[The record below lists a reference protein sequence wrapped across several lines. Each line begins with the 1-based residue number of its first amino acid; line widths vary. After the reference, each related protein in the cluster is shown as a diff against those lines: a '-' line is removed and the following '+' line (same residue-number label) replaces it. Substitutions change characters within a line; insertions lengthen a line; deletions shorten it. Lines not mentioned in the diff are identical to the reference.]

1 MKTKHIFSLLMACLL
16 FGLGTLQAQT
26 PDNRLSSPG
35 IQSGAGKVAGVP
47 VHLTNSDE
55 IVAVQLTL
63 TLPSGFTI
71 PDTTRMVLSDR
82 KVNHTVSVKSLGYND
97 YLFVIYSSTN
107 TPLRGNSGLL
117 LQIPVAVPDTC
128 TEGTR
133 PVFSFKQV
141 ILSNREGA
149 NVMTLATG
157 GQIEIIRSPRPDVV
171 VEQLTFDKSTL
182 TPGEAIT
189 LSWQVSNQGD
199 LGTASGW
206 SEQLFL
212 VADNGESTLL
222 GTLYYD
228 GLLQPEEQVGRQATL
243 NLSASPGVDGPVK
256 AMVRILPN
264 AALGELPAA
273 AHNNIIKSQNY
284 LEVSKLLNLKLN
296 RTRISENDYSSIQCQ
311 LQRSG
316 SRAAEMFFTLTAIP
330 TGRLEIPSQVRIPAG
345 QGGAVF
351 YIRTIDNQVLNPD
364 SLVTLLLTGNNY
376 PNVSQVIQ
384 IDDNEVPRLTL
395 TPSVTEVV
403 EGGAFTFTLTR
414 EGPTTRAISVKLTSD
429 YPKRFS
435 YPAEVPMAVG
445 VSSVN
450 VNVAVIDDAI
460 PYLDITANFTADALG
475 YSKGMASLF
484 LPDDDVPPITLTIAP
499 TTVSE
504 SAGYQAAVVTVK
516 RQGSTDQ
523 TLYVRMSDNSAGTL
537 YYSTPTVTLEKG
549 VAQKQ
554 FTVGIV
560 DNALVDGT
568 RTYNV
573 TAAVFI
579 NSCNCAVAQGSA
591 GHVKTDLIVADD
603 DGPALKIVSSQTM
616 LPEGKTAA
624 TVLTITR
631 NTPAIDDLS
640 IVLSSNRDE
649 KLQYTKNLVIPTGKT
664 SVSTSVDVLA
674 NLIAEGDQTVT
685 FTATATNYS
694 SGFCWAMITDQTLAD
709 AVIRIQSLSA
719 DTLLTR
725 DTLTVLLK
733 IENPGLT
740 TLTMGKSVDLYLSR
754 TDRLGNDKVLLAAT
768 STPRNIPAGGSD
780 TLRMGVRLPDVTGL
794 RYVIADVNAQQTQ
807 KELSYLN
814 NQSDGKALVLLPM
827 YSVTLSTDKALYL
840 TTDTVRFSGKALA
853 GGLLPVPDAEVEIYY
868 IQNNTRQTLKATT
881 NENGDF
887 SARLAPSPAVLGKFI
902 AGACY
907 PGEAL
912 TKELTTFE
920 VLGMKRTATNHLIW
934 EVLNGIIATFEV
946 ELLNPG
952 TRPLTNIRVERLDG
966 PTAFSFTYD
975 PIATIAAGGKVM
987 LKMYITAT
995 AATVGSQYERLQF
1008 RLRSTEGA
1016 QLDQLVFYYC
1026 RDPRATLKPSISNIR
1041 TTMTKGSTRQY
1052 EFSISNNGQGE
1063 SGNISVVIPNTPWL
1077 SLLTPATLPSLAYNE
1092 SSTVILQLTPT
1103 PDMAVNAP
1111 VTGTIGVNCVN
1122 GNGFSMPFN
1131 IETVSES
1138 TGKLIVEVSDEYTYY
1153 TAEAPRVVGAKVKLR
1168 HPYTK
1173 ALVMEGVTD
1182 STGRFTVDSLPE
1194 GYYYMEVTATQ
1205 HDGYANNILVD
1216 PGKTTFQPINLSF
1229 QAITISWEVVETEV
1243 VDEYSIETVVKFE
1256 TNVPTPVVEMI
1267 VPREIDTEKLLVGE
1281 SMIFNVILTNKGLIT
1296 AKDVA
1301 ITLPSGFH
1309 SFTFEPLFN
1318 TIDLKPQ
1325 ESVMIPVTLTKV
1337 SQPNSVPAFGAP
1349 AAWNEPCD
1357 DYIVVI
1363 YFWDCGLDRKWHQY
1377 PQRINLGKWC
1387 FGTGTPS
1394 TGWSPGGGGIPWGPS
1409 GPGGG
1414 GYYYPDADD
1423 HTPSVSV
1430 SDCEPCQNRWLLKM
1444 SLCLFKRIPA
1454 IDKALKIA
1462 KGIICAKNIVGFGDF
1477 SCLTDYIPTG
1487 PYEYV
1492 ELYKECVK
1500 PLLEKCVPGDFG
1512 LEDVK
1517 SAYPV
1522 EVDYYEYPAHTERYR
1537 QVLMQATNAANSFEE
1552 HFLEIYGDSIWLQ
1565 LTGDELY
1572 PFAQKVW
1579 SYEGVIPVDDPLL
1592 RALKPDTIPEALYQL
1607 FIQRMNNTKQKLT
1620 TGGNYVNIDTLNA
1633 IQARKLAAEE
1643 FATENGY
1650 ESVDEMLQVE
1660 TDILEEKLEESEG
1673 SVCATITIKFSQTMT
1688 LTRQAFRGTLTVFN
1702 GHETR
1707 PMEEVEL
1714 NLIITDP
1721 QGNVAGTQLFQV
1733 NTESLNKF
1741 SAIDGTGMLGAQ
1753 ETGEAVI
1760 LFIPTKHAAPELPI
1774 DYSFGGTLTYKDPFT
1789 GTVVTRD
1796 LFPVTLTVK
1805 PSPDLWLSYFMQRDV
1820 LGDDPLTKDIVEP
1833 SVDAEF
1839 SLLIHNRGAGE
1850 ATNVKL
1856 ASRQPE
1862 IVENEKGLL
1871 ITFEITGSSLNGA
1884 EKNIGMTNIDFGN
1897 IPSTKTAYG
1906 QWYLRSSLLG
1916 HFVDY
1921 DVSYTHVTSYGNPD
1935 LSLVSDVNIHEL
1947 IRTIQ
1952 VLAESATLRGWLV
1965 NDVVDSD
1972 DYPDMLYT
1980 SDGTT
1985 AEVSTTG
1992 VGLFTKVSDTQYRLT
2007 VTPEVQGWN
2016 YLCLPDPGNG
2026 TLTLLTALRESDQ
2039 TTLPKANVWQT
2050 DRTLRDGK
2058 DPLYENRLHWSD
2070 RVMSDE
2076 ESYLL
2081 TFEVK
2086 RLNVLAVAGFS
2097 GVPAGPSDT
2106 AVLKLKVQF
2115 TQDVD
2120 PATFNYEDLQLNI
2133 EGVRQDLSTVGIR
2146 QLTAREF
2153 EIDLSTVTTRSG
2165 YYVFTVQTHDILDM
2179 EAYPGAVGKTV
2190 AWHQFLGEMIEVKV
2204 DILPAGAGTVA
2215 PTTTQFPYGVMMTFT
2230 ATPTTGYKFSS
2241 WKEGPTVL
2249 GTTRELVYTPREN
2262 TILQAHFTTMN
2273 CQVGVSWNTARGTVT
2288 GNSSGIYLLGSTIY
2302 LTALPG
2308 SKFDFS
2314 GWMING
2320 VFHEMGNTLELSVDA
2335 DLQIE
2340 AVFVDKDY
2348 TGIEEVMLSEEGTVW
2363 VFPNPARNGQPI
2375 QLRINFSDEELHQS
2389 RLLVYSMLGA
2399 LIQEAGPL
2407 HQEMQVSELNR
2418 GMYIVCVQ
2426 KANGSMKRIKLI
2438 VE

>member
-16 FGLGTLQAQT
+16 FGLGTLHAQT
-26 PDNRLSSPG
+26 TDNRLSSPG

-55 IVAVQLTL
+55 IVALQFTL
-63 TLPSGFTI
+63 TLPRGFSI
-71 PDTTRMVLSDR
+71 PDTTRMLLSDR
-82 KVNHTVSVKSLGYND
+82 KVDHAVSVKSLGYND
-97 YLFVIYSSTN
+97 YLFVVYSSTN
-107 TPLRGNSGLL
+107 TPLRGNSGIL

-133 PVFSFKQV
+133 HAFSFKQV

-182 TPGEAIT
+182 IPGEAIT
-189 LSWQVSNQGD
+189 LSWQVSNRGD
-199 LGTASGW
+199 LATASGW

-243 NLSASPGVDGPVK
+243 NLSSSPGVDGPVK
-256 AMVRILPN
+256 AMVRVLPN
-264 AALGELPAA
+264 AALGELPAT
-273 AHNNIIKSQNY
+273 AHNNIIKSDDY
-284 LEVSKLLNLKLN
+284 LDVMKLLTLKLN
-296 RTRISENDYSSIQCQ
+296 RTRISENDRSSIQCQ

-316 SRAAEMFFTLTAIP
+316 SRAAEMFFTLAADP
-330 TGRLEIPSQVRIPAG
+330 AGRLELPAEVRIPAG

-364 SLVTLLLTGNNY
+364 TLVTLLLTGNNY
-376 PNVSQVIQ
+376 PDVSQPIQ

-395 TPSVTEVV
+395 TPSVTEVI
-403 EGGAFTFTLTR
+403 EGGAFTFTLSR
-414 EGPTTRAISVKLTSD
+414 EGTTTRAITVKLTSD
-429 YPKRFS
+429 NPKRFS
-435 YPAEVPMAVG
+435 HPAEVQMAAG
-445 VSSVN
+445 VASVT
-450 VNVAVIDDAI
+450 VNVAVIDDAL

-484 LPDDDVPPITLTIAP
+484 LPDDDVPPITLSIAP
-499 TTVSE
+499 ATVSE

-516 RQGSTDQ
+516 RQGPTDQ

-554 FTVGIV
+554 FTLGVV

-568 RTYNV
+568 RSYTV
-573 TAAVFI
+573 IAAVFI

-591 GHVKTDLIVADD
+591 GHVQAAISVADD

-624 TVLTITR
+624 TVLTVTR
-631 NTPAIDDLS
+631 NTPAIDNLPVT
-640 IVLSSNRDE
+640 ITSNREE
-649 KLQYTKNLVIPTGKT
+649 KLQYNHNLVIPTGKT
-664 SVSTSVDVLA
+664 SISTTVDVLA
-674 NLIAEGDQTVT
+674 NSVAEGDQTVT

-694 SGFCWAMITDQTLAD
+694 NGFCWAMITDQTLAD
-709 AVIRIQSLSA
+709 AVVHIQSLSA
-719 DTLLTR
+719 DTLLTKDSLR
-725 DTLTVLLK
+725 VLLR

-740 TLTMGKSVDLYLSR
+740 TLTLGKSLDLYLSR
-754 TDRLGNDKVLLAAT
+754 TDRLATDKILLAAT
-768 STPRNIPAGGSD
+768 NTPRNIPAGSSD
-780 TLRMGVRLPDVTGL
+780 TLTMGVRLPDVTGL
-794 RYVIADVNAQQTQ
+794 RYVIADVNAEQTQ

-814 NQSDGKALVLLPM
+814 NQSEGKALVLLPM

-853 GGLLPVPDAEVEIYY
+853 GGMLPVPDADVEIYY
-868 IQNNTRQTLKATT
+868 IQNNSRYTLKATT

-887 SARLAPSPAVLGKFI
+887 SAQLAPSPAVLGKFV

-934 EVLNGIIATFEV
+934 EVLNGIAANFEI
-946 ELLNPG
+946 ELHNPG
-952 TRPLTNIRVERLDG
+952 TRPLTNISVERLDG
-966 PTAFSFTYD
+966 PTALSFTHD
-975 PIATIAAGGKVM
+975 PIPTIAAGGKVM
-987 LKMYITAT
+987 LMMQVTGT
-995 AATVGSQYERLQF
+995 AATVGSQYERLQL

-1016 QLDQLVFYYC
+1016 QMDQLLFYYC
-1026 RDPRATLKPSISNIR
+1026 RDPRATLKPSLSSIR

-1063 SGNISVVIPNTPWL
+1063 SGDISVVIPNTPWL

-1111 VTGTIGVNCVN
+1111 VTGTIGVNCAN
-1122 GNGFSMPFN
+1122 GNGFSLPFN

-1153 TAEAPRVVGAKVKLR
+1153 TAEGPRVAGAKVKIK
-1168 HPYTK
+1168 HPFTK
-1173 ALVMEGVTD
+1173 ALVMEGLTD

-1194 GYYYMEVTATQ
+1194 GFYYMEVTADQ

-1216 PGKTTFQPINLSF
+1216 PGTTTFQPINLSF

-1267 VPREIDTEKLLVGE
+1267 VPREIDTEQLLVGE

-1301 ITLPSGFH
+1301 ITLPSGFR

-1387 FGTGTPS
+1387 FGTGGTS
-1394 TGWSPGGGGIPWGPS
+1394 TGWSPGVSYPTGPGGT
-1409 GPGGG
+1409 GGG

-1423 HTPSVSV
+1423 HTPTVSV

-1444 SLCLFKRIPA
+1444 SLCLVKRVPV

-1462 KGIICAKNIVGFGDF
+1462 KGILCAKDIIGFGDF
-1477 SCLTDYIPTG
+1477 SCLTQYIPKG
-1487 PYEYV
+1487 PLEYIDT
-1492 ELYKECVK
+1492 YKECVK
-1500 PLLEKCVPGDFG
+1500 PLLEKCKPGDFG
-1512 LEDVK
+1512 LEDVR
-1517 SAYPV
+1517 SANPE

-1537 QVLMQATNAANSFEE
+1537 IVMNHATHAANALEL
-1552 HFLEIYGDSIWLQ
+1552 HFLEIYGDSLWMQ
-1565 LTGDELY
+1565 VDGEELA

-1579 SYEGVIPVDDPLL
+1579 SYTAAIPVDDPAL
-1592 RALKPDTIPEALYQL
+1592 RALKPDTIPETMYQR
-1607 FIQRMNNTKQKLT
+1607 FIQRMNNSKQQLT

-1633 IQARKLAAEE
+1633 IQSRKLAAET
-1643 FATENGY
+1643 FAIDNGY

-1660 TDILEEKLEESEG
+1660 TDILEEKIAESEG

-1721 QGNVAGTQLFQV
+1721 EGNVAGTQLFQV

-1741 SAIDGTGMLGAQ
+1741 SAIDGTGVLGAQ

-1856 ASRQPE
+1856 ASKQPE

-1897 IPSTKTAYG
+1897 IPSAKTAYG

-1916 HFVDY
+1916 HFIDY

-1935 LSLVSDVNIHEL
+1935 LSLVSDVSIHEL
-1947 IRTIQ
+1947 IRTIK
-1952 VLAESATLRGWLV
+1952 VPAESTTLRGWLV

-1980 SDGTT
+1980 SDGLT
-1985 AEVSTTG
+1985 AEVSTLAEG
-1992 VGLFTKVSDTQYRLT
+1992 VITKVSDTQYRLT

-2016 YLCLPDPGNG
+2016 YLCLADPGNG
-2026 TLTLLTALRESDQ
+2026 TLNLLSVMRESDQ
-2039 TTLPKANVWQT
+2039 VMLPTDNVWLS

-2058 DPLYENRLHWSD
+2058 DPLHENRLHWSD
-2070 RVMSDE
+2070 RITDTD

-2097 GVPAGPSDT
+2097 GVPAAPSDT
-2106 AVLKLKVQF
+2106 AVQRINVQF

-2120 PATFNYEDLQLNI
+2120 PATFTYEDLQLNI
-2133 EGVRQDLSTVGIR
+2133 EGVRQDLSTVSIR

-2153 EIDLSTVTTRSG
+2153 EIDLSTVTTGSG
-2165 YYVFTVQTHDILDM
+2165 YYVFTVQTHDILDL
-2179 EAYPGAVGKTV
+2179 EGYPGSVGKV
-2190 AWHQFLGEMIEVKV
+2190 APWHQFLGEMIEVKV
-2204 DILPAGAGTVA
+2204 DILPAGAGTVS
-2215 PTTTQFPYGVMMTFT
+2215 PTATQFPYGTMMTFT
-2230 ATPTTGYKFSS
+2230 ATPNAGYKFSS
-2241 WKEGPTVL
+2241 WKEGPNVL
-2249 GTTRELVYTPREN
+2249 SSTPELIYTPREN
-2262 TILQAHFTTMN
+2262 TTLQAHFSTMN
-2273 CQVGVSWNTARGTVT
+2273 CQVGVSWNTNRGTVT
-2288 GNSSGIYLLGSTIY
+2288 GNSSGIYLLGSSIF

-2308 SKFDFS
+2308 DKYEFS

-2320 VFHEMGNTLELSVDA
+2320 IFHEMENVLELTVDA

-2348 TGIEEVMLSEEGTVW
+2348 TGVEEVKLSEEGTVW
-2363 VFPNPARNGQPI
+2363 VYPNPARNGQPI
-2375 QLRINFSDEELHQS
+2375 QLRINFSDEELHKS

-2407 HQEMQVSELNR
+2407 QQEMQVSELNR
-2418 GMYIVCVQ
+2418 GMYILCVQ
-2426 KANGSMKRIKLI
+2426 KANGSMKRVKLI